1 MKVICFGDSNTYG
14 YDPRGWLGDRYDE
27 KTRWVGVLAQKTGW
41 KIVNRGQNGREIPGA
56 PVPIPGDVDLFIVML
71 GTNDL
76 LQGHRPEA
84 VSKKMELFLL
94 RLELIREKI
103 LLVAPPPMK
112 PGEWVPTQELADDS
126 VALAG
131 CYRMLSQRLGV
142 RFVDAGQWEIPL
154 VYDGV
159 HFTEEG
165 HRAFAEGLYRYLR
178 DSFSREMHTFP

>member
-1 MKVICFGDSNTYG
+1 
-14 YDPRGWLGDRYDE
+14 
-27 KTRWVGVLAQKTGW
+27 
-41 KIVNRGQNGREIPGA
+41 
-56 PVPIPGDVDLFIVML
+56 ML

-94 RLELIREKI
+94 RLELTRGKI

-126 VALAG
+126 TVLAG

-154 VYDGV
+154 AYDGV

-165 HRAFAEGLYRYLR
+165 HRAFAEGLYQYLR
-178 DSFSREMHTFP
+178 KSYELR

>member
-1 MKVICFGDSNTYG
+1 MRVICFGDSNTYG
-14 YDPRGWLGDRYDE
+14 YDPRGWLGGRYDE
-27 KTRWVGVLAQKTGW
+27 ENRWVDILAQKTGW
-41 KIVNRGQNGREIPGA
+41 KIVNRGQNGREIPGSS
-56 PVPIPGDVDLFIVML
+56 ISLPGDVDLLIVML

-76 LQGHRPEA
+76 LQGQRPEA

-112 PGEWVPTQELADDS
+112 PGEWVPVHELVDDS
-126 VALAG
+126 AVLAG
-131 CYRMLSQRLGV
+131 CYRMLGQRLGV
-142 RFVDAGQWEIPL
+142 RFADAGQWDVSL
-154 VYDGV
+154 AYDGV